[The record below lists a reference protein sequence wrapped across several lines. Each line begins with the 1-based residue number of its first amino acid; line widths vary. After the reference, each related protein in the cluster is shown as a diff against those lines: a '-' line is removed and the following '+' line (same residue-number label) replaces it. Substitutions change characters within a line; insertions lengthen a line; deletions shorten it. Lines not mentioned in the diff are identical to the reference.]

1 LTCVDIAVRLLTTIF
16 GDNKILGNAPGA
28 EQEEYGGEAMMLISI
43 VTFVVFREREE

>member
-1 LTCVDIAVRLLTTIF
+1 L
-16 GDNKILGNAPGA
+16 GDNKIEGNAPGA